1 MILKILIIA
10 AEPSG
15 DKLGANLIDGI
26 LSEYQGKKQL
36 IFQGIG
42 GPLMKSRGVVSFFDF
57 NDISHMGI
65 IEVLPK
71 IPKILKIIKRISSY
85 ALVWRPD
92 LIITIDSPDFSL
104 RISKRIKKKWR
115 DAKTIHYVAPS
126 VWAWRRNRANKM
138 AKYID
143 HVLAIL
149 PFEPPY
155 MEKVGISCDFVGHP
169 IVSEKLPS
177 NQEIRL
183 FRSSLGIDRGTPIV
197 TILPG
202 SRKREIIKMMPIY
215 LKSLDLIVKKFP
227 NLILIL
233 ASPLGVSDIVA
244 RYLYKTNLPIIHIY
258 EDDDPLKF
266 EERKKILFSTSLA
279 AIATSGT
286 VTLELA
292 RMGAPFLVG
301 YRSFILTEIL
311 LKMFVNLKSATLIN
325 ILTDTKNVPELLFSK
340 CTEKN
345 IFLILTSLL
354 TDPELAKSQRVAV
367 DSAMIKLGSLDID
380 PKIRAA
386 RSTLQFL
393 SLSEDFKH
401 RLING

>member
-1 MILKILIIA
+1 MSLKILIIA

-26 LSEYQGKKQL
+26 LREYNESKQ
-36 IFQGIG
+36 IVFQGIG
-42 GPLMKSRGVVSFFDF
+42 GPLMKSRGVVSFYDF
-57 NDISHMGI
+57 NDFSHMGI
-65 IEVLPK
+65 IEVIPK
-71 IPKILKIIKRISSY
+71 IPKILRIIHRIANY

-92 LIITIDSPDFSL
+92 LIVTIDSPDFSL
-104 RISKRIKKKWR
+104 KISKKIKNKWP
-115 DAKTIHYVAPS
+115 DAKTVHYVAPS
-126 VWAWRRNRANKM
+126 VWAWRRNRADKM

-155 MEKVGISCDFVGHP
+155 MEKAGMSCDFVGHP
-169 IVSEKLPS
+169 IVSEELPT
-177 NQEIRL
+177 NQELRL
-183 FRSSLGIDRGTPIV
+183 FRSSLGIDRNTPIV

-202 SRKREIIKMMPIY
+202 SRKSEIKRMLPIY
-215 LKSLDLIVKKFP
+215 LKALDLIIKKFP
-227 NLILIL
+227 NLVLIL
-233 ASPLGVSDIVA
+233 ASPFGVSDTVA
-244 RYLYKTNLPIIHIY
+244 QYLQKTNLPIIQLY
-258 EDDDPLKF
+258 EEDDPIKF
-266 EERKKILFSTSLA
+266 EERKKMLFTTSLA

-301 YRSFILTEIL
+301 YRSSYVTEIL

-325 ILTDTKNVPELLFSK
+325 ILTDTKNVPELLFSQ

-345 IFLILTSLL
+345 IFLILNSLL
-354 TDPELAKSQRVAV
+354 TDNEVVKNQRLAIEA
-367 DSAMIKLGSLDID
+367 AMIKLGGLDLD

-386 RSTLQFL
+386 RSTLKFL
-393 SLSEDFKH
+393 SM
-401 RLING
+401 